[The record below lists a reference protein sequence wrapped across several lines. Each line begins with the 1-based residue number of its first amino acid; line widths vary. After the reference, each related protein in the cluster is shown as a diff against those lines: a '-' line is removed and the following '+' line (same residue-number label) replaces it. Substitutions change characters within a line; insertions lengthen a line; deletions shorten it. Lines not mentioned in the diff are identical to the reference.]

1 MKIQSEALE
10 DTIETIGPKQHP
22 NFFAPK
28 LTAFEMRCVIQ
39 GLWKGS
45 VQDVVIAKRLQKLLD
60 WKPAHEGMADCT
72 ECGCSSAEC
81 VCLPF

>member
-28 LTAFEMRCVIQ
+28 LTAFEMWVIVEAL
-39 GLWKGS
+39 GDRSAVG
-45 VQDVVIAKRLQKLLD
+45 ARLQKMLD
-60 WKPAHEGMADCT
+60 WEPAHEGMAECT
-72 ECGCSSAEC
+72 ECGKSSAEC